1 MNNNSE
7 CLSDIMEET
16 ETDETDP
23 NESDPNESDPNES
36 DPNES
41 DLNEINPNESDE
53 THNTYTTDDSDVSID
68 TNQIPEVEEIEEEE
82 PEQTQPHISQ
92 TTSQTTSQSTSYL
105 NNYIS
110 SNFLESENSNI
121 ESILLNLLESYETTD
136 NTTPIFSLTNNIPL
150 NYIPPTPR
158 LVRSNNNPNEI
169 IPSTETTTM
178 LDSSSAETD
187 INYTAIPF
195 SMSLPNV
202 GLNNDLSNNMG
213 ISNNR
218 YDFAQNFRSLFR
230 PLNPLNLSNSLN
242 RNRFSYGQG
251 NINEIINATLND
263 PSQSLYKNVINKEAE
278 ESIEIKTY
286 TKNEFSD
293 QPMCM
298 MTLNDFKE
306 DDKIALLPCKHIF
319 EKDAVLKWLKT
330 EDARCPICRAKL
342 PSKEIKKCPKISTSP
357 ISLTNTRTPTAD
369 VSNSP
374 ITDVSNSPI
383 TDVSSNNI
391 EQQPITQRQCPRRER
406 YSRLFTN
413 MIQNELRRQEEQDL
427 EYAIMQSLRDQN

>member
-16 ETDETDP
+16 ETDETDQNESHQ
-23 NESDPNESDPNES
+23 NESDP
-36 DPNES
+36 
-41 DLNEINPNESDE
+41 NEINPNESDD
-53 THNTYTTDDSDVSID
+53 THNTYTTDDSDVSIE
-68 TNQIPEVEEIEEEE
+68 TNEIQEVEEIEEE
-82 PEQTQPHISQ
+82 QTPPQTSLSSSQ
-92 TTSQTTSQSTSYL
+92 STSQTTSHL

-121 ESILLNLLESYETTD
+121 ESILLNLLESYE
-136 NTTPIFSLTNNIPL
+136 TTPIFSLTNNIPL

-263 PSQSLYKNVINKEAE
+263 PSQTLYKNVINKEAE

-293 QPMCM
+293 KPMCM

-342 PSKEIKKCPKISTSP
+342 PSKEIKKCPAT
-357 ISLTNTRTPTAD
+357 
-369 VSNSP
+369 
-374 ITDVSNSPI
+374 
-383 TDVSSNNI
+383 
-391 EQQPITQRQCPRRER
+391 
-406 YSRLFTN
+406 
-413 MIQNELRRQEEQDL
+413 
-427 EYAIMQSLRDQN
+427 

>member
-23 NESDPNESDPNES
+23 NESDPNESD
-36 DPNES
+36 
-41 DLNEINPNESDE
+41 LNETNPNESDE

-68 TNQIPEVEEIEEEE
+68 TNQIPELEEIEEEE
-82 PEQTQPHISQ
+82 PEQTQSHI
-92 TTSQTTSQSTSYL
+92 SQSTSYL

-169 IPSTETTTM
+169 IPPIDTTTM
-178 LDSSSAETD
+178 VDSSSAETD

-202 GLNNDLSNNMG
+202 GLNNDLSNNTG
-213 ISNNR
+213 LSNNR
-218 YDFAQNFRSLFR
+218 YEFAQNFRSLFR
-230 PLNPLNLSNSLN
+230 PLNPLNSLN

-263 PSQSLYKNVINKEAE
+263 PSQSVYKNVINKEAE

-306 DDKIALLPCKHIF
+306 NDKIALLPCKHIF

-342 PSKEIKKCPKISTSP
+342 PSKEIKKCPKISISP
-357 ISLTNTRTPTAD
+357 ISLTNTRTPIA
-369 VSNSP
+369 
-374 ITDVSNSPI
+374 DVSNSPI